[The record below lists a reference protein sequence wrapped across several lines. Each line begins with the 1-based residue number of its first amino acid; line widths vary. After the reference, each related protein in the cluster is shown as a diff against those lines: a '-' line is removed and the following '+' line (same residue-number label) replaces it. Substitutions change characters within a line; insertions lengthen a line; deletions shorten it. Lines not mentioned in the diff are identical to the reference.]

1 MAVVLLCLA
10 LLWYRVWLLIQPH
23 GNKMVLFIAVC
34 QIHAEAAKNDAEIT
48 DDVTRWLLRC
58 AEYGGFHSDIEF
70 VQQLNL

>member
-1 MAVVLLCLA
+1 
-10 LLWYRVWLLIQPH
+10 
-23 GNKMVLFIAVC
+23 MVLFIAVC
-34 QIHAEAAKNDAEIT
+34 QIHAEAAKIT